1 METNGNMSF
10 LKKMKDKQKKPSKE
24 NKPPAPP
31 APGPPL
37 PPAPSTTNATGTN
50 SPLSTTEDTATSAMP
65 SCPTMEE
72 NMPPQSSSDQ
82 KDENDDTQEQTGTNE
97 NIPGLTS
104 NIQQNQNSENKG
116 SSRSSPSFGSNV
128 QSATNALYRSIS
140 NNNAGA
146 SISSSGVN
154 INNQNEF
161 VNKQNSPYYRSTRPV
176 SNSEINQNQNSANNA
191 GDYFS
196 PKHNNKVISVSSGI
210 SKKNY
215 SPMSSNGV
223 NLNNQNHLVSQSNS
237 PLYRSIGPIDND
249 EISQK
254 QNSVNNAGGYSS
266 ASFGSNAQSATNGL
280 YRSQTNN
287 YPENPISSTGVNLNS
302 QNSLVTQSNS
312 PSYRSIGPFSNDE
325 ISQKQNSVNNA
336 EGHSSPSFGSNVQSA
351 TNGLYRSQDNNYP
364 GNPLSF
370 TGVNINNDN
379 SLVSQSNSPSYRSIS
394 PITNSEISQKQNSL
408 NNAGGY
414 SSPSFGSNV
423 QSGTNGLYRS
433 QTNNY
438 PVNLISS
445 DGINLNSQNSLV
457 SQSNSPSYRSFG
469 PIDNNEIS
477 QKQNSVNNA
486 GGYSSPS
493 FGSNVQS
500 ATNGLYR
507 GIINESPRVTI
518 TSSGINVNNKKDL
531 LDKNQSNDLSDSTNN
546 VDAEISNEENSSM
559 GPSQDYEDP
568 NLSNEENSEISNSPH
583 DDSSSIGPIH
593 NSEISHD
600 QSSVNN
606 VGDNSS
612 PSFGSNVQSGTNG
625 LYRSI
630 NNDNAG
636 ASITSTGI
644 NVNNQNEFVNQQNVP
659 FYRSNFP
666 NYNSEITQNHNS
678 LNNAG
683 NFLSPKYNNDV
694 VSVSSGSA
702 RQYYSS
708 LSSGVNLNNQ
718 NSLVSQSN
726 SPSYRSIGPIDNNEI
741 SQKQNSVNNAG
752 GYSSASFGS
761 NVQSA
766 TNGLYRSQPNNYPG
780 TPMSSTGINVNNQN
794 DLVSQSNSP
803 SYRSIG
809 PIDNDEISQ
818 KQNSVNNAGGYSS
831 ASFGSNVQ
839 SGTNGL
845 YRSQT
850 DNFLGNPSSSTG
862 LNVNNRNDLV
872 SQSNS
877 PSYRSIGPIDNN
889 EISQKQNSVNNA
901 GGYSSPSFGSNVQSA
916 TNGLYRSQR
925 NNYPGTPMSSTGINV
940 NNQNDLVSQ
949 SNSPSYRSIRPIDNS
964 EISQK
969 QNSVNNAGG
978 YSSPSFGS
986 NVQSGTNGLYRS
998 ITNDNA
1004 GASIISTGL
1013 NVNNQNE
1020 FVNQQNVP
1028 FYRSN
1033 FPNYNSETTQNQN
1046 SLNNAGN
1053 FLSPKYNND
1062 VVSVSSGSAR
1072 QYYSSLSSGVN
1083 LNNQNSLVSQSNS
1096 PSYRSIGP
1104 IDNDEISQKQNS
1116 VNNAGDYSSPSFGSN
1131 VQSATNGLYRSQTN
1145 NFPGNPSSSTGINLN
1160 NRNDLISQSNSPSY
1174 RSIGPMDNNE
1184 ISQKQNSVNNAGGYS
1199 SPSFGSNVQS
1209 ATNGLYRSQTNN
1221 FPGNPSSST
1230 GINVNNRNDLVS
1242 QSNSPSYRSIGPIDN
1257 NEISQKQNSVNN
1269 AGGYS
1274 SPSFGSNVQSATNG
1288 LYRSQTNNFP
1298 GNPSSSTG
1306 INVNNRNDLVSQS
1319 NSPSYRSIRPIDN
1332 NEISQKQNSVNNAGG
1347 YSSPSFGSNV
1357 QTGSNGLLRSIHNN
1371 NLGATITSS
1380 GANVNNQ
1387 NESVQQQNPE
1397 ITNLPDGQNPS
1408 NGPIFNNEISQKQN
1422 SVNNADAYSTPSFG
1436 SNVQSATNGL

>member
-1 METNGNMSF
+1 MLRGRIV
-10 LKKMKDKQKKPSKE
+10 LYQPPKIQPHPRCPRVQQWKK
-24 NKPPAPP
+24 
-31 APGPPL
+31 
-37 PPAPSTTNATGTN
+37 
-50 SPLSTTEDTATSAMP
+50 
-65 SCPTMEE
+65 

-104 NIQQNQNSENKG
+104 NIQQKIKTQKIKEVPALHHLLEVMF
-116 SSRSSPSFGSNV
+116 SRLPMH
-128 QSATNALYRSIS
+128 YI
-140 NNNAGA
+140 
-146 SISSSGVN
+146 GVSQT
-154 INNQNEF
+154 IMLGHQ
-161 VNKQNSPYYRSTRPV
+161 YHHL
-176 SNSEINQNQNSANNA
+176 
-191 GDYFS
+191 G
-196 PKHNNKVISVSSGI
+196 
-210 SKKNY
+210 
-215 SPMSSNGV
+215 PMSSNGV

-237 PLYRSIGPIDND
+237 PSYRSIGPFSNN

-254 QNSVNNAGGYSS
+254 QNSVNNAEGHSS
-266 ASFGSNAQSATNGL
+266 PSFGSNVQSATNGL
-280 YRSQTNN
+280 YRSQNN
-287 YPENPISSTGVNLNS
+287 DYLRNPISSSGVNLNS

-312 PSYRSIGPFSNDE
+312 PSYRSIGPFSNDK

-457 SQSNSPSYRSFG
+457 SQSNSPSYRSIG

-507 GIINESPRVTI
+507 GITNESPRVTI
-518 TSSGINVNNKKDL
+518 TSSGVNVNNKKDL
-531 LDKNQSNDLSDSTNN
+531 LDKNQSNDLSDSTTN

-559 GPSQDYEDP
+559 GPSQDDEDP
-568 NLSNEENSEISNSPH
+568 NLSNEENSANSNSPH

-606 VGDNSS
+606 VGDYSS

-625 LYRSI
+625 LYRRI

-644 NVNNQNEFVNQQNVP
+644 NVNNQNDGSARQYYSSLSSGVNLNNQNSLVSQSNSPSYRSIGSIDNNEISQKQQNSVNNAGSQTNNYPGTPMSSTGINVNNQNDLVSQSNSPSYRSIGPIDNNEISQKQNSVNNAGGYSSPSFGSNVQSGTNGLYRSQTNNFLGNPSSSTGINVNNRNDLVSQSNSPSYRSIGPIDNNEISQKQNSVNNAGGYSTPSFGSNVQSATNGLYRSQRNNYPGTPMSSTGINVNNQNDLVSQSNSPSYRSIGPIDNNEISQKQNSVNNAGGYSSPSFGSNVQSGTNGLYRSITNDNAGASIISTGLNVNNQNEVVNQQNVP

-666 NYNSEITQNHNS
+666 NYNSETTQNQNL

-726 SPSYRSIGPIDNNEI
+726 SPSYRSIGPIDN
-741 SQKQNSVNNAG
+741 S
-752 GYSSASFGS
+752 
-761 NVQSA
+761 
-766 TNGLYRSQPNNYPG
+766 
-780 TPMSSTGINVNNQN
+780 
-794 DLVSQSNSP
+794 
-803 SYRSIG
+803 
-809 PIDNDEISQ
+809 
-818 KQNSVNNAGGYSS
+818 
-831 ASFGSNVQ
+831 
-839 SGTNGL
+839 
-845 YRSQT
+845 
-850 DNFLGNPSSSTG
+850 
-862 LNVNNRNDLV
+862 
-872 SQSNS
+872 
-877 PSYRSIGPIDNN
+877 
-889 EISQKQNSVNNA
+889 
-901 GGYSSPSFGSNVQSA
+901 
-916 TNGLYRSQR
+916 
-925 NNYPGTPMSSTGINV
+925 
-940 NNQNDLVSQ
+940 
-949 SNSPSYRSIRPIDNS
+949 
-964 EISQK
+964 
-969 QNSVNNAGG
+969 
-978 YSSPSFGS
+978 
-986 NVQSGTNGLYRS
+986 
-998 ITNDNA
+998 
-1004 GASIISTGL
+1004 
-1013 NVNNQNE
+1013 
-1020 FVNQQNVP
+1020 
-1028 FYRSN
+1028 
-1033 FPNYNSETTQNQN
+1033 
-1046 SLNNAGN
+1046 
-1053 FLSPKYNND
+1053 
-1062 VVSVSSGSAR
+1062 
-1072 QYYSSLSSGVN
+1072 
-1083 LNNQNSLVSQSNS
+1083 
-1096 PSYRSIGP
+1096 
-1104 IDNDEISQKQNS
+1104 EISQKQNS

-1145 NFPGNPSSSTGINLN
+1145 NFPENPSSSTGINLN
-1160 NRNDLISQSNSPSY
+1160 NRNDLVSQSNSPSY

-1184 ISQKQNSVNNAGGYS
+1184 ISQKSRTQLITLVTILHLLLEAIFSIKFTVI
-1199 SPSFGSNVQS
+1199 SFNWS
-1209 ATNGLYRSQTNN
+1209 
-1221 FPGNPSSST
+1221 
-1230 GINVNNRNDLVS
+1230 
-1242 QSNSPSYRSIGPIDN
+1242 PIDN

-1288 LYRSQTNNFP
+1288 LYRSQTNNFR

-1436 SNVQSATNGL
+1436 SNVQSATNGFEDRPFPTRYLHVQRTMDISISTDSLIDDPTAGRCPDPSSWPLLCMTM